1 MMQSVCSFALN
12 SLAIVRKEVLRT
24 AAAGKSILRGKVICH
39 RASMSPYGAGAR
51 ARLGL
56 YHGASKHV
64 GSVDPEGLQENVS
77 NVVMRAAPNV
87 S

>member
-1 MMQSVCSFALN
+1 MQCVCSFAHN
-12 SLAIVRKEVLRT
+12 PFPIVRKEVLRT
-24 AAAGKSILRGKVICH
+24 GAAGKCILRGTVFPH